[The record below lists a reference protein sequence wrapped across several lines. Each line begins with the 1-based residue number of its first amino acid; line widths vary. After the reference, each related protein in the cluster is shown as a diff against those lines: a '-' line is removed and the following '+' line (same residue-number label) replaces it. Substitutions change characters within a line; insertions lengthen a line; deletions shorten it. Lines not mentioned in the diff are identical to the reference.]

1 VTAPRPTTVL
11 GCLSAG
17 RREHMGENAKTLH
30 SARWRMILYFLY
42 SPFLTVA
49 RRIHR
54 LVVCDR
60 NHADPLTPISMS
72 VRATRHVVAHW
83 RWCTTAHGKMTIRS
97 ALPLVSGR
105 EREQHRLATRQFKHH
120 QQPRAP
126 GLRSWCTARRRDF
139 VPCRALVDT
148 LFEIVMHARWSW
160 TSVDDKG
167 NICSILILQVAAAE
181 TGRQLLKSSI
191 YYERRRETIMVSFLT
206 TSWTVVGSIIL
217 SSGKP
222 QRME

>member
-60 NHADPLTPISMS
+60 NQIWHADLNVSARDGG
-72 VRATRHVVAHW
+72 VGVQH
-83 RWCTTAHGKMTIRS
+83 TAG
-97 ALPLVSGR
+97 
-105 EREQHRLATRQFKHH
+105 
-120 QQPRAP
+120 
-126 GLRSWCTARRRDF
+126 
-139 VPCRALVDT
+139 
-148 LFEIVMHARWSW
+148 
-160 TSVDDKG
+160 KG
-167 NICSILILQVAAAE
+167 NSAGLPPV
-181 TGRQLLKSSI
+181 RSN
-191 YYERRRETIMVSFLT
+191 T
-206 TSWTVVGSIIL
+206 TSRANQVYVHGALREGISCRPRHQPAL
-217 SSGKP
+217 L
-222 QRME
+222 

>member
-60 NHADPLTPISMS
+60 NQIWHADPLTPISMS

-126 GLRSWCTARRRDF
+126 GFAFMVHCAKKGFRA
-139 VPCRALVDT
+139 VPGTSRYT
-148 LFEIVMHARWSW
+148 L
-160 TSVDDKG
+160 
-167 NICSILILQVAAAE
+167 
-181 TGRQLLKSSI
+181 
-191 YYERRRETIMVSFLT
+191 
-206 TSWTVVGSIIL
+206 
-217 SSGKP
+217 
-222 QRME
+222 

>member
-1 VTAPRPTTVL
+1 
-11 GCLSAG
+11 
-17 RREHMGENAKTLH
+17 MGENAKTLH

-83 RWCTTAHGKMTIRS
+83 RWCTTTHGKMTIRS

-167 NICSILILQVAAAE
+167 NMLYPNPASSSGRNRQAASQEFNILRAE
-181 TGRQLLKSSI
+181 TRDNHGLVPYDKLDRG
-191 YYERRRETIMVSFLT
+191 
-206 TSWTVVGSIIL
+206 W
-217 SSGKP
+217 
-222 QRME
+222 